1 MSDEPRI
8 LVGQGLRIDAEYLN
22 PPIASYQGNPFIESL
37 PPIWSE
43 EEAGQLLKYA
53 PRYSPQE
60 REMPAH
66 YRLHLIQNTLQFFE
80 PLPVHLELEQRVSR
94 MIRVGYLARNPRDPR
109 FVAQLHEN
117 AHLIGNTANVPPAS
131 RSTATGFTILGISG
145 VGKTTAVERIL
156 SLYPQ
161 VIGHHEYQGRPL
173 TLMQVVWLKLDC
185 PFDGSIKGLC
195 LNFFQ
200 AIDDLLGSRYYE
212 RYASGRHTVD
222 ELLPRM
228 ARVAALHGLGVLVID
243 EIQHLSEAKS
253 GGSRKMLNFFVQLV
267 NTIGLPVVLVGTYK
281 AQALLSGEFRQ
292 TRRGT
297 GQGDFIWDRMENDE
311 VWQFFVESL
320 WQFQYTRRPI
330 PLTKALQDALYD
342 ASQGITDFAV
352 KLYMLAQA
360 RAIGQDDETISP
372 ALIRSVAKDSLRLAS
387 PILEALRTGNL
398 RLLQGVDDVV
408 PLDVERYLQEAE
420 RSVSTIGR
428 LDMLRKQTEKSS
440 PATDESSLV
449 GWLIEA
455 GVPEIV
461 AQQAVEF
468 LGSDGT
474 TPLLD
479 IRQNALERARKLL
492 QATENPQDLPDKKT
506 AASAKKRTARKPEI
520 ANEGVVLK
528 SIVQSGLK
536 AGIFAYDA
544 LKKAGWIQSMD
555 AFVS

>member
-1 MSDEPRI
+1 MSDELRI
-8 LVGQGLRIDAEYLN
+8 LVGQGLRIDAEYQT
-22 PPIASYQGNPFIESL
+22 PPIATYQGNPFIEAL

-53 PRYSPQE
+53 PPYSPQD
-60 REMPAH
+60 RELPAH

-80 PLPVHLELEQRVSR
+80 PLPVHLELEQRFSR
-94 MIRVGYLARNPRDPR
+94 MIRIGYLARNPRDPR

-117 AHLIGNTANVPPAS
+117 ADLIGNSEGVPPTP
-131 RSTATGFTILGISG
+131 RSTATGFTILGMSG

-161 VIGHHEYQGRPL
+161 VIGHHEYQERPL
-173 TLMQVVWLKLDC
+173 TVMQVVWLKLDC

-311 VWQFFVESL
+311 VWQFFVEAL
-320 WQFQYTRRPI
+320 WRFQYTRRPV
-330 PLTKALQDALYD
+330 PLTAALQGALYD

-360 RAIGQDDETISP
+360 RAIVRDDETFSP

-398 RLLQGVDDVV
+398 RLLQGVDDVA
-408 PLDVERYLQEAE
+408 PLDVERYLEEAE
-420 RSVSTIGR
+420 RSVTTMGR
-428 LDMLRKQTEKSS
+428 LDTLKKQPEKSTS
-440 PATDESSLV
+440 ATGESALV

-455 GVPEIV
+455 GVPEMV
-461 AQQAVEF
+461 ARQAVQSME
-468 LGSDGT
+468 SDEAT
-474 TPLLD
+474 SLLD
-479 IRQNALERARKLL
+479 VRQKALERARAWM
-492 QATENPQDLPDKKT
+492 QCM
-506 AASAKKRTARKPEI
+506 ASSVDSPNGQTPEPTKKRALKKQGI
-520 ANEGVVLK
+520 AHEGMVLK
-528 SIVQSGLK
+528 SIVQTGLK
-536 AGIFAYDA
+536 EGIPPYDA

>member
-8 LVGQGLRIDAEYLN
+8 LVGQGLRMDAKYKT
-22 PPIASYQGNPFIESL
+22 PPIAAYQGNPFIEAL

-53 PRYSPQE
+53 PLYSPQD

-94 MIRVGYLARNPRDPR
+94 MIRIGYVARNPRDPR

-117 AHLIGNTANVPPAS
+117 ADLIGNAEGIPPTP
-131 RSTATGFTILGISG
+131 RSTATGFTMLGISG

-297 GQGDFIWDRMENDE
+297 GQGDFIWDRMEDDE

-320 WQFQYTRRPI
+320 WQFQYTRRPV
-330 PLTKALQDALYD
+330 PLTKASQDALYD

-360 RAIGQDDETISP
+360 RVIGQDDETISP

-387 PILEALRTGNL
+387 PILEALRTGNI
-398 RLLQGVDDVV
+398 RLLQGVDDVA

-420 RSVSTIGR
+420 RSVSTMGR
-428 LDMLRKQTEKSS
+428 LDMLRKQTENSS
-440 PATDESSLV
+440 PASESGLV
-449 GWLIEA
+449 GWLMEA

-461 AQQAVEF
+461 AQQAVESSM
-468 LGSDGT
+468 GSDGT
-474 TPLLD
+474 TSLLD
-479 IRQNALERARKLL
+479 IRQNALERAGKLL
-492 QATENPQDLPDKKT
+492 QGTENPQDLPDKK
-506 AASAKKRTARKPEI
+506 AAAPAKKRTAKKPEI

-528 SIVQSGLK
+528 SIVQTGSK
-536 AGIFAYDA
+536 AGISAYDA
-544 LKKAGWIQSMD
+544 LKKAGWIQPMD

>member
-8 LVGQGLRIDAEYLN
+8 LVGQGLRMDAEYQT
-22 PPIASYQGNPFIESL
+22 PPIAAYQGNPFIEAL

-53 PRYSPQE
+53 PLYSPQD

-94 MIRVGYLARNPRDPR
+94 MIRIGYLARNPRDPR

-117 AHLIGNTANVPPAS
+117 ADVIGNAEGVPSAP

-161 VIGHHEYQGRPL
+161 VVGHHEYQGRPL

-297 GQGDFIWDRMENDE
+297 GQGDFIWDRMEDDE

-320 WQFQYTRRPI
+320 WQFQYTRRPV
-330 PLTKALQDALYD
+330 PLTKASQDALYD

-360 RAIGQDDETISP
+360 RVIGQDDETISP

-387 PILEALRTGNL
+387 PILEALRTGNI
-398 RLLQGVDDVV
+398 RLLQGVDDVA

-428 LDMLRKQTEKSS
+428 LDRLKKQTENSL
-440 PATDESSLV
+440 PASESGLV

-461 AQQAVEF
+461 AQQAVES

-479 IRQNALERARKLL
+479 IRQNALERARKLM
-492 QATENPQDLPDKKT
+492 QTTENPQDLLYKKT
-506 AASAKKRTARKPEI
+506 AASAKNRTAKKPEI
-520 ANEGVVLK
+520 ASEGVVLK
-528 SIVQSGLK
+528 SIVQTGSK
-536 AGIFAYDA
+536 AGICAYDA
-544 LKKAGWIQSMD
+544 LKKAGWIQPMD